1 MKRGMN
7 NCEYVKFN
15 SEVFEAEVK
24 KNKINKQKL
33 ALAVLDISTSSYAR
47 YMSKGEMPKELL
59 EKACEYCKID
69 IHKVLN
75 PVKNPEVEVEKK
87 PATIQ
92 QNDSELLVVGMNCIL
107 EDQKA
112 MVKLLTDL
120 VDQIKIS
127 NQKLSRIEEKMH
139 TLENATGACVSNLIQ
154 VKDNTKATVETIERV
169 RSNTALI
176 SGRVK
181 DLTDKYEDKKP
192 NFKVINN

>member
-7 NCEYVKFN
+7 NYEYVKFN
-15 SEVFEAEVK
+15 SEVFAEEVK
-24 KNKINKQKL
+24 KSKVNQTKL
-33 ALAVLDISTSSYAR
+33 AVAILDISTSTYAR
-47 YMSKGEMPKELL
+47 YMVKGKMPKELL

-112 MVKLLTDL
+112 MIKLLTDL
-120 VDQIKIS
+120 VDQIRIS

-139 TLENATGACVSNLIQ
+139 TLENATGACVGNVIQ
-154 VKDNTKATVETIERV
+154 IKDNTNEAKKTLDLI
-169 RSNTALI
+169 RSNT
-176 SGRVK
+176 VK
-181 DLTDKYEDKKP
+181 IDCRLRDYIDDRNETKSFRIVNKA
-192 NFKVINN
+192 